1 MSSSNSR
8 LLNFTKKYPMFKKL
22 YLFYNIYIR
31 NYNFL
36 YSGNQFGEEEKLLSY
51 FKKDYKGTYVDIGC
65 FHPTKH
71 SNTSNFYKR
80 KWKGINIDLN
90 PLTIDLFNFARP
102 KDINICAAISNSVKS
117 TDLYFIGDLSSE
129 NTLEKKHT
137 TWLKKTF
144 NYNQKK
150 FLKKKI
156 KTKKINDILEKY
168 KFYDIDFMNIDV
180 EGHEINILN
189 SLNLR
194 KFNIKYFCV
203 EIISQNY
210 SQKHKSEILNYF
222 KKNNYKIKYI
232 DRIVGI
238 NYIFKK
244 II

>member
-1 MSSSNSR
+1 MSSSNST

-36 YSGNQFGEEEKLLSY
+36 YSGNQFGAEEKLLSY

-71 SNTSNFYKR
+71 SNTSKFYKR
-80 KWKGINIDLN
+80 KWRGINIDLN
-90 PLTIDLFNFARP
+90 PLTIDLFNLARP

-117 TDLYFIGDLSSE
+117 TDLYFVGDLSSE

-137 TWLKKTF
+137 KWLKKTF

-180 EGHEINILN
+180 EGHEVNILK
-189 SLNLR
+189 SLNLS

-210 SQKHKSEILNYF
+210 SQKHKNEILNFF

>member
-8 LLNFTKKYPMFKKL
+8 LLNFTKKYQIFKKI
-22 YLFYNIYIR
+22 YFFYNIYIR
-31 NYNFL
+31 NYKFL
-36 YSGNQFGEEEKLLSY
+36 FAGNQLGEEEKLLSY

-65 FHPTKH
+65 YHPTKH
-71 SNTSNFYKR
+71 SNTSKFYKR

-90 PLTIDLFNFARP
+90 PLSIDLFNFARP
-102 KDINICAAISNSVKS
+102 RDINICTAISNSVKS
-117 TDLYFIGDLSSE
+117 IDLYFVGDLSSE
-129 NTLEKKHT
+129 NTLENNHT
-137 TWLKKTF
+137 AWLKKTF
-144 NYNQKK
+144 NYDKKK

-156 KTKKINDILEKY
+156 KTNKINDILEKY

-180 EGHEINILN
+180 EGHEIKILK
-189 SLNLR
+189 SLNLS
-194 KFNIKYFCV
+194 KFNIKYFCI

-210 SQKHKSEILNYF
+210 SQKHKKEILNYF

>member
-8 LLNFTKKYPMFKKL
+8 LLNFTKKYPIFKRV

-36 YSGNQFGEEEKLLSY
+36 YDGNQLGEEEKLLSY
-51 FKKDYKGTYVDIGC
+51 FKKDYKGRYVDIGC

-71 SNTSNFYKR
+71 SNTSKFYKR

-90 PLTIDLFNFARP
+90 PLTIDLFNYARP
-102 KDINICAAISNSVKS
+102 RDINICAAISNSNKS
-117 TDLYFIGDLSSE
+117 NDLYFVGDLSSE
-129 NTLEKKHT
+129 NTLEKNHT
-137 TWLKKTF
+137 KWLKKTF

-150 FLKKKI
+150 FLKKRI
-156 KTKKINDILEKY
+156 KTKKINDILDKY

-180 EGHEINILN
+180 EGHEIKILN
-189 SLNLR
+189 SLNLN
-194 KFNIKYFCV
+194 KFNIKYFCI

-210 SQKHKSEILNYF
+210 SQKHKNDILNYF

>member
-8 LLNFTKKYPMFKKL
+8 LLNFTKRYPIFKKI

-36 YSGNQFGEEEKLLSY
+36 YSGNQLGEEEKLLSY
-51 FKKDYKGTYVDIGC
+51 FKKDYKGSYVDIGC

-71 SNTSNFYKR
+71 SNTSKFYKR
-80 KWKGINIDLN
+80 KWRGINIDLN

-102 KDINICAAISNSVKS
+102 RDINICAAISDSAQS
-117 TDLYFIGDLSSE
+117 SDLYFVGDLSSE
-129 NTLEKKHT
+129 NTLEKNHT
-137 TWLKKTF
+137 TWLKKAF
-144 NYNQKK
+144 KYNQET
-150 FLKKKI
+150 FLKKRI

-180 EGHEINILN
+180 EGHEIKILK
-189 SLNLR
+189 SLNIS

-210 SQKHKSEILNYF
+210 SKKHKNEILNYF
-222 KKNNYKIKYI
+222 KKNGYEIKFI